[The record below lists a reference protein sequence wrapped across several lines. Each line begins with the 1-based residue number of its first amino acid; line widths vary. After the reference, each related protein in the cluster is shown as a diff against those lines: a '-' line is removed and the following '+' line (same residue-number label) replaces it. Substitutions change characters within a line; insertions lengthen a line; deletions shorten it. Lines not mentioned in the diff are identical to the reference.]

1 VQIQAPGGQA
11 LALSSRVQKFRDLK
25 VEAGFA
31 DAIKR
36 APTGENQGET
46 QAKREMG
53 VFSLDSPGD

>member
-1 VQIQAPGGQA
+1 M
-11 LALSSRVQKFRDLK
+11 QKFRDLK

-36 APTGENQGET
+36 APTGENQSGT

-53 VFSLDSPGD
+53 VFSLDSPAD